1 MMARFFWFASPLTLA
16 ACVTVISTG
25 CRLPNRERVSTEQ
38 SSPLPI
44 APVASEQQYENR
56 DFMQQVA
63 WQQPTQEQVGLKEP
77 DLQAAAELSLPDL
90 VDEVLAIN
98 PSIESAMAAWRAAAQ
113 RYPQE
118 VALDDP
124 MFGVML
130 GPGSFGSDAVDTAY
144 MLEGSQKLPWPGK
157 RQLRGRIAQA
167 EATANFHE
175 AGEAQLR
182 IAEATKLA
190 FYEYYLANENL
201 ALNTRNL
208 RLVEEFR
215 DIAKTRYESGAV
227 QQQDLLLADVELA
240 ELQRRQLEL
249 RRMNRVAIA
258 RINTLLRLTPDSPL
272 PPPPSKLEEAP
283 LPPSAEELRSLAL
296 AQRPELAAQNARIRA
311 ERASVALACKEFY
324 PDFEVVARYDAF
336 WQEEPLRPMV
346 GFNMNIPIQKN
357 RRWAA
362 VREARWRLAQQEAEL
377 GARTDQLQYEVQAA
391 YEQVIES
398 REVIQ
403 LYEQTILP
411 AAELSLESARAGYVA
426 GNIDFLRLVEA
437 QRQLIALQERDY
449 EAITGYYRRLAEL
462 ERIVGTDVQ

>member
-1 MMARFFWFASPLTLA
+1 MARFFWVDSPLKIA
-16 ACVTVISTG
+16 ACVTVVWTG
-25 CRLPNRERVSTEQ
+25 CRLPNQERVSTDQ
-38 SSPLPI
+38 RIAVPI
-44 APVASEQQYENR
+44 ATIASPQQREAP
-56 DFMQQVA
+56 DGMQQVA
-63 WQQPTQEQVGLKEP
+63 WHQTIEQQVGPEAS
-77 DLQAAAELSLPDL
+77 DFSSAAELSLPDL
-90 VDEVLAIN
+90 VDQVLAIH
-98 PSIESAMAAWRAAAQ
+98 PSIESAMAAWRAAVQ

-124 MFGVML
+124 MFSVML
-130 GPGSFGSDAVDTAY
+130 GPGTFGSDEVDTAY

-157 RQLRGRIAQA
+157 RQLRGRIAQS

-201 ALNTRNL
+201 ALNSRNI
-208 RLVEEFR
+208 RLVEGFR

-227 QQQDLLLADVELA
+227 EQQDLLLADVELA

-258 RINTLLRLTPDSPL
+258 RINTLLRLAPDSPL
-272 PPPPSKLEEAP
+272 PPPPSNLEVAS
-283 LPPSAEELRSLAL
+283 LPPSAKELRSLAI
-296 AQRPELAAQNARIRA
+296 AQRPELEAQSARIRA
-311 ERASVALACKEFY
+311 ERASLGLACKEFY

-346 GFNMNIPIQKN
+346 GFNMNIPIQKHK
-357 RRWAA
+357 RWAA
-362 VREARWRLAQQEAEL
+362 VREARWRVAQRQAKLEA
-377 GARTDQLQYEVQAA
+377 RIDQLQYEVQAA
-391 YEQVIES
+391 FEQVIEGK
-398 REVIQ
+398 EIIQ
-403 LYEQTILP
+403 LYKQTILP

-437 QRQLIALQERDY
+437 QRQVVALQERNY
-449 EAITGYYRRLAEL
+449 EAITAYLRRLAEL
-462 ERIVGTDVQ
+462 ERIVGTSLQ

>member
-1 MMARFFWFASPLTLA
+1 MARSFWVASPLRIA
-16 ACVTVISTG
+16 ACITVIWTG
-25 CRLPNRERVSTEQ
+25 CRLPNPERVSTDQ
-38 SSPLPI
+38 SIAVPI
-44 APVASEQQYENR
+44 ATVASPQQR
-56 DFMQQVA
+56 KTPDGMQQVA
-63 WQQPTQEQVGLKEP
+63 WQQPIELQVGP
-77 DLQAAAELSLPDL
+77 DASDFSSAAELSLPDL

-124 MFGVML
+124 MFGVMF

-167 EATANFHE
+167 EATANFHQ

-215 DIAKTRYESGAV
+215 EIAKTRYESGAV

-249 RRMNRVAIA
+249 RRMNRVAIV
-258 RINTLLRLTPDSPL
+258 RINTLLRLAPDSPL
-272 PPPPSKLEEAP
+272 PPPPSELEEAS

-296 AQRPELAAQNARIRA
+296 AQRPELAGQRARILA

-357 RRWAA
+357 KRWAA
-362 VREARWRLAQQEAEL
+362 VREARWRVAQQQAEL
-377 GARTDQLQYEVQAA
+377 EARIDQLQYKVQAA
-391 YEQVIES
+391 FEQVLEGQKI
-398 REVIQ
+398 IQ

-437 QRQLIALQERDY
+437 QRQVVALQERNY
-449 EAITGYYRRLAEL
+449 EVITAYHRRLAEL
-462 ERIVGTDVQ
+462 ERIVGTSLQ